1 MSAFTSFVLVMFVV
15 KATMEIRAKAVILY
29 EENVHSAD
37 EISRMYNISGRTL
50 RRWAAR
56 HRDGGLEG
64 LKPIKPGPKE
74 AEHRISRKIE
84 QRILALKQKYPH
96 WGARRLKHQFNLPV
110 HWKTAHNV
118 IKRHGLLIRVK
129 TKPQPCKRFQ
139 RRHVDSMWQGDTFQ
153 FRIKDVGKVYVTGFN
168 DDCSR
173 YRVRS
178 KVYLHKGKAES
189 INALQWA
196 LTAGRVPKQIYLDNG
211 KQFIAKDFKAEA
223 RKYGIKL
230 IFGRPYHP
238 RGRGKIEAYHKA
250 LYRELISLKKFKS
263 LSDFRKHLW
272 KFDNQYNN
280 WRKQEVLGW
289 NTPASV
295 YFNKKYFNKNRK
307 LIKKRTEIRATN

>member
-1 MSAFTSFVLVMFVV
+1 MSAFTSLVLVMFVV

-29 EENVHSAD
+29 AERIHSAAQ
-37 EISRMYNISGRTL
+37 ISGMYNISGRTL
-50 RRWAAR
+50 RRWTAR
-56 HRDGGLEG
+56 HRNGGLDG
-64 LKPIKPGPKE
+64 LKPFKPGPKE
-74 AEHRISRKIE
+74 AAHRISRKVE

-129 TKPQPCKRFQ
+129 AKPQPCKRFQ

-153 FRIKDVGKVYVTGFN
+153 FRIKDVGKVYVTGFT

-178 KVYLHKGKAES
+178 KAYLHKGKEES

-196 LTAGRVPKQIYLDNG
+196 LLAGRIPRQIYLDNG

-223 RKYGIKL
+223 KKHGIKL

-238 RGRGKIEAYHKA
+238 RGRGKIESYHKV
-250 LYRELISLKKFKS
+250 LYRELICLKDFKS
-263 LSDFRKHLW
+263 LSDFRKELW
-272 KFDNQYNN
+272 KYDQKYNN
-280 WRKQEVLGW
+280 WRKQEILGW

-295 YFNKKYFNKNRK
+295 YHNKKYFNMNRII
-307 LIKKRTEIRATN
+307 IKKRTEIRATN